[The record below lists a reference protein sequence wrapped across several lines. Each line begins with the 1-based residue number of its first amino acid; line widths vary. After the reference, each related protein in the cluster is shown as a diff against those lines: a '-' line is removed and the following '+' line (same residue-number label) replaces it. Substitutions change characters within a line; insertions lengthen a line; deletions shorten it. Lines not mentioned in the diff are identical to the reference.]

1 VLAVVLVSAARN
13 AAGAPRAAAGV
24 AAGPQLG
31 HERPSRAR
39 RQRAQDRR
47 RPSGLG
53 VGTGSFKRAYAEK
66 TGLKGEEP
74 KKAASHSTPVT
85 VVAETGVLGLAP
97 LCWLGF
103 VALATAFR
111 SRGRSDAGRAA
122 LVAAL
127 TLGAIAVHSLFY
139 NALFEDPTMWALL
152 GLIAL
157 VATYRPPEPEPA

>member
-1 VLAVVLVSAARN
+1 MRGSSA
-13 AAGAPRAAAGV
+13 
-24 AAGPQLG
+24 
-31 HERPSRAR
+31 
-39 RQRAQDRR
+39 
-47 RPSGLG
+47 
-53 VGTGSFKRAYAEK
+53 TGSGSPSTIRSSASYAEK

-85 VVAETGVLGLAP
+85 VIAETGVLGLVL
-97 LCWLGF
+97 LCWLGM
-103 VALATAFR
+103 ASLATAFGGW
-111 SRGRSDAGRAA
+111 GRSAAGRAA

-157 VATYRPPEPEPA
+157 VSTYRPPEPEPA